1 MTEYRYEPKL
11 LTPLQRDRGRVN
23 ALFLL
28 KPVGFVSNAQRHAIA
43 IRPGDDPGAKIDDLN
58 VVFARRNIA
67 PVSEE
72 DREKLA
78 KDCDEAF
85 ADEALIAEARNVE
98 KEKAASL
105 KKDHERREQ
114 KAAQRKAEFDAA
126 VKAAVAE
133 LQAEGEGP

>member
-1 MTEYRYEPKL
+1 MTDYRYEPKL
-11 LTPLQRDRGRVN
+11 LSPLQRARGCVN

-28 KPVGFVSNAQRHAIA
+28 KPVGFVGNAQRHALG
-43 IRPGDDPGAKIDDLN
+43 IRPGDDLDAKIDDLN
-58 VVFARRNIA
+58 VVFARRSVA

-78 KDCDEAF
+78 KDCEEAF
-85 ADEALIAEARNVE
+85 ADEALIAEASQVDQ
-98 KEKAASL
+98 EKASSL

-114 KAAQRKAEFDAA
+114 KKAQRKAEFDAA

-133 LQAEGEGP
+133 LQAGVHP